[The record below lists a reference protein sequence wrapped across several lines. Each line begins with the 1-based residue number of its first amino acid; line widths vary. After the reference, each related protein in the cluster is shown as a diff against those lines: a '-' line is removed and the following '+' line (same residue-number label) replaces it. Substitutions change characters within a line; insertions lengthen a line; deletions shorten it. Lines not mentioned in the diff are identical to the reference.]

1 MNALQSMQSMS
12 DIKKI
17 VETPDVFV
25 AAVALSK
32 KKFYEGQGD
41 RTTFF
46 KVILQL
52 NPSKIPDLGR
62 KLALVTK
69 KEFMG
74 LSLYNDKL
82 CAPDRVNKQTI
93 FKLWMHCCR
102 LSNAVTLQEMIAF
115 QPHAEEILRVY
126 DRHVDA
132 EGRTTLN
139 MEEYMAYRAEM
150 KVKAEQKNKQKKA
163 KKGAKKLM

>member
-82 CAPDRVNKQTI
+82 CAPDRVNK
-93 FKLWMHCCR
+93 
-102 LSNAVTLQEMIAF
+102 
-115 QPHAEEILRVY
+115 
-126 DRHVDA
+126 
-132 EGRTTLN
+132 
-139 MEEYMAYRAEM
+139 
-150 KVKAEQKNKQKKA
+150 
-163 KKGAKKLM
+163 